1 MVTGCKPRF
10 FRAGFAGHKIAH
22 ADSNMIQAA
31 QKSYLDQTVFSADLQ
46 GNTAPDT
53 ERLFQREP
61 YIQYLVLDPASVCAT
76 QKLFASRPRFFQDQK
91 P

>member
-10 FRAGFAGHKIAH
+10 FSRRLRRPQDLARKLQY
-22 ADSNMIQAA
+22 DSSRPKNHV
-31 QKSYLDQTVFSADLQ
+31 DQTVFSADLQ

-61 YIQYLVLDPASVCAT
+61 YIQYLVLDPASVYAT
-76 QKLFASRPRFFQDQK
+76 QKLFASKPRFFQGQK